1 MAEAAEAAAEAP
13 IQPSQPSQQQAPPP
27 PPAQQQQLKGQAR
40 NEQERAAAFRELK
53 KHRTEWLQD
62 LGGNEL
68 TKEERAQA
76 TKLAHSIVAH
86 DQQCSTK
93 EALKLAV
100 ESITEQRDFE
110 QEFGAINPSSDPH
123 QEVIPKPPQPPP
135 RNEETSSSSEDE
147 QSHQSKRRRG
157 KQRAKDKRRKS
168 ASNRSTEKKKRN
180 SEASF
185 GSDLSM
191 DENQENTKAYK
202 KLRIPEEIS
211 KKVRKQEYVD
221 LWWFTPAA
229 GKMGH
234 EREQLKI
241 NMGSSVSFTTTN
253 KNAKPSQFVEDVD
266 LPIEDFDFAITEW
279 VRCMQMHHV
288 NSKIVR
294 SWTKFNNTIK
304 ELDDR
309 HLSVI
314 RQASQQLHSHQRRVW
329 ADKVAKRREAKT
341 KLESKKSKLSRS
353 DRKLY
358 KRRMKLFNPAKFPTS
373 VFNEIKSRLADE
385 RGERQL
391 RAIEAAEAKAGSSSS
406 SPPQR
411 QNQAKQG
418 KGSFRTN
425 QSLPSSSKASGFGTS
440 SGPRKACALC
450 GSREP
455 GHNARSCSVERL
467 AYSPSQETYV
477 TRGGTTGK
485 LLLTRQSNTSVCLGH
500 NTGACTWAK
509 CSAAHRCSLCSKD
522 SCNAQDCRLSR
533 PPSRA

>member
-13 IQPSQPSQQQAPPP
+13 IQPSQLSQQQAP

-53 KHRTEWLQD
+53 EHRTEWLQD

-86 DQQCSTK
+86 DHQCSAK

-110 QEFGAINPSSDPH
+110 QEFGAIHPSSDPH
-123 QEVIPKPPQPPP
+123 QEDIPKPPQPPP
-135 RNEETSSSSEDE
+135 PQGRDQLEL
-147 QSHQSKRRRG
+147 RRRT
-157 KQRAKDKRRKS
+157 QRAKDKRRKS
-168 ASNRSTEKKKRN
+168 SSNRSTEKKRKRSRKDRPRKN
-180 SEASF
+180 F

-191 DENQENTKAYK
+191 DEDQENTEAYK

-241 NMGSSVSFTTTN
+241 NMGSSVSFTATN
-253 KNAKPSQFVEDVD
+253 KNAKPSQFIEDDVD

-279 VRCMQMHHV
+279 VCCMQMHHV

-341 KLESKKSKLSRS
+341 KLESKKSKLSKS

-358 KRRMKLFNPAKFPTS
+358 KRRMKLFNPEKFPTS

-406 SPPQR
+406 SAPQR
-411 QNQAKQG
+411 QNQAKEG

-467 AYSPSQETYV
+467 AYSPSHETYV
-477 TRGGTTGK
+477 IR
-485 LLLTRQSNTSVCLGH
+485 
-500 NTGACTWAK
+500 
-509 CSAAHRCSLCSKD
+509 
-522 SCNAQDCRLSR
+522 
-533 PPSRA
+533 